1 MVASHPNGPVADFCG
16 ALRELQ
22 VSSGISRSALARE
35 IHYGRSQLYDILD
48 GRIRRPPEWD
58 RLVEPLLR
66 RCLRGR
72 PEIERL
78 VADWRTRYEVLLRVH
93 DELTRRTSPAPE
105 PAADPAAGPLA
116 GLTTSEALL
125 THSARLWPRLTEH
138 PFVRTVAAG
147 GLTDAQ
153 FRWWMVNDYYF
164 NVEYQRFIAA
174 VAGLAPDDGI
184 TETVVT
190 ALSEPRLGLTKIR
203 LLSQQFAVD
212 VGGEPAPA
220 TVGLAAY
227 LQAQL
232 TRGFELSLA
241 GLYAAERVY
250 FDAWS
255 AVRPEADRTT
265 PYWPLVDD
273 WSNPAYEIWLASLG
287 RLVDATTATP
297 ELLRTFDRVIR
308 LELLFL
314 DALQNGASW

>member
-1 MVASHPNGPVADFCG
+1 M
-16 ALRELQ
+16 
-22 VSSGISRSALARE
+22 SRTALARE

-66 RCLRGR
+66 ACLRSK
-72 PEIERL
+72 PDLERL

-93 DELTRRTSPAPE
+93 DELTRRGARAPE
-105 PAADPAAGPLA
+105 PAADPGAGPLA
-116 GLTTSEALL
+116 GLSTNQALL
-125 THSARLWPRLTEH
+125 AHSARLWPRLTEH
-138 PFVRTVAAG
+138 PFVRTVGAG
-147 GLTDAQ
+147 ELTDVQ

-174 VAGLAPDDGI
+174 LAGLAPDDAI
-184 TETVVT
+184 TEIVVT
-190 ALSEPRLGLTKIR
+190 ALSGPRLGLTKIR
-203 LLSQQFAVD
+203 LLSQRFAID
-212 VGGEPAPA
+212 VSGEPAPA

-232 TRGFELSLA
+232 TRGFELSLV

-255 AVRPEADRTT
+255 AVRPQADRTT

-297 ELLRTFDRVIR
+297 EMLRTFDRVIR

-314 DALQNGASW
+314 DTLHNGAGW